1 MHDHGVYRACGT
13 CVVQCTDGCTL
24 WQAQNTP
31 LLVASWYENAR
42 AVQALVDSKANLEA
56 RDEVAMWPVQ
66 PGAASEEGAMAEGY
80 FTRGC
85 TWEGSTGQEGRPGH
99 STGEKRA
106 GAQGGSG
113 GGPWVAQLW
122 HIGGMIWGIMTGR

>member
-1 MHDHGVYRACGT
+1 MVCSTTAP
-13 CVVQCTDGCTL
+13 CTALQHQRTSL
-24 WQAQNTP
+24 H
-31 LLVASWYENAR
+31 VASEFGHTGAMQ
-42 AVQALVDSKANLEA
+42 VLVDSKADLEA
-56 RDEVAMWPVQ
+56 RDQVAMWPVQ

-113 GGPWVAQLW
+113 GGPWVVQLW
-122 HIGGMIWGIMTGR
+122 HIGGMIWGITTGR